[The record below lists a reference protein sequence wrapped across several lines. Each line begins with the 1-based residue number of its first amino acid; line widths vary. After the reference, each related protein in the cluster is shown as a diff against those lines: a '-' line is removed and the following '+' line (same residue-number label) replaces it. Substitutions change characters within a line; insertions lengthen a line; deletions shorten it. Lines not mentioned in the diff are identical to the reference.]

1 MNRACSSILKLTSS
15 SHLWFCKYS
24 AKTEVCRSLE
34 NYTFVDEMGK
44 DQGINIRHKV
54 TEMLEF
60 IQVWD
65 CPSFV
70 LKPIGKSAFL
80 CRCIFI
86 SNLFPHLLTSL
97 SFRRSTTA
105 AWLRIAMSSWLITF
119 YVCWWISTFIMTNSY
134 LRDCLIHLFVW
145 RSNIWG
151 RILKKHSFSLL

>member
-1 MNRACSSILKLTSS
+1 MNRACSSILKLPSS

-60 IQVWD
+60 IQVPNVWD

-86 SNLFPHLLTSL
+86 SNLFPHLLTSFVL
-97 SFRRSTTA
+97 PTQHSCSMATHRHIFLTYYILCMLVDFDFSHDKF
-105 AWLRIAMSSWLITF
+105 LSSWLF
-119 YVCWWISTFIMTNSY
+119 NTFI
-134 LRDCLIHLFVW
+134 CLKI
-145 RSNIWG
+145 
-151 RILKKHSFSLL
+151 KHMRKNFENTLL